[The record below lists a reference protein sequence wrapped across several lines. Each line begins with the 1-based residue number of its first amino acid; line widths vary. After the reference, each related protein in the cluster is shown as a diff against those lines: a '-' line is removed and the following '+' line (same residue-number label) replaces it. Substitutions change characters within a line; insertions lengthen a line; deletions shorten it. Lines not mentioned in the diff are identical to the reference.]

1 MLVVEDESL
10 IAMLVEDAL
19 IDAGAEVLGP
29 AATVEEALA
38 LFESGNPNA
47 AVLDI
52 NLAGQVSTPVAD
64 LLADREQIFKGLE
77 MLRHR
82 KHDVMV
88 FHILDDDELTFPFG
102 GMTRFEGLEEMPQL
116 FCDPKALRDSYLEVL
131 EEYLVEVR
139 RGCTRMGVEY
149 SLVRTS
155 DYLDAVLSRFLFGRM
170 SNKATPVRR

>member
-1 MLVVEDESL
+1 MILNGRCILVVEDESL

-64 LLADREQIFKGLE
+64 LLADRGIPFVVATGYGAAGLAE
-77 MLRHR
+77 RHR
-82 KHDVMV
+82 GVPVLAKPYD
-88 FHILDDDELTFPFG
+88 
-102 GMTRFEGLEEMPQL
+102 PQ
-116 FCDPKALRDSYLEVL
+116 E
-131 EEYLVEVR
+131 LVETLAR
-139 RGCTRMGVEY
+139 IC
-149 SLVRTS
+149 
-155 DYLDAVLSRFLFGRM
+155 
-170 SNKATPVRR
+170 